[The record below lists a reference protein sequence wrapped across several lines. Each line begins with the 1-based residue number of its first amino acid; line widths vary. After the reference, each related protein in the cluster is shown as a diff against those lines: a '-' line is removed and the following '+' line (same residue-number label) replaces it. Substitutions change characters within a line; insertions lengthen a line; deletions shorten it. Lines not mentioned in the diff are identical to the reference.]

1 MKRSFHKKYLF
12 TQLSAPVVGFAGVF
26 LLIQYMHSVLDF
38 NFTRTLFHVI
48 FFGIVFIIVLMS
60 FMILWGRILV
70 WLGILT
76 REEAKGYPYSK
87 PWDKLK
93 QLMGSGLAILHFV

>member
-12 TQLSAPVVGFAGVF
+12 TQLSAPVVGAAGVF
-26 LLIQYMHSVLDF
+26 LFIHFIHSVSDF
-38 NFTRTLFHVI
+38 NFTRTIFHVI
-48 FFGIVFIIVLMS
+48 FFGIGFIIVLIS

-76 REEAKGYPYSK
+76 REEARGYPYSK
-87 PWDKLK
+87 PWETLK
-93 QLMGSGLAILHFV
+93 

>member
-1 MKRSFHKKYLF
+1 MKRPFHKKYLF

-26 LLIQYMHSVLDF
+26 LLIHFILLVSDF
-38 NFTRTLFHVI
+38 NFTRTLSHVI
-48 FFGIVFIIVLMS
+48 FFGIGFIIVLMF

-76 REEAKGYPYSK
+76 REEAKGYPFSR
-87 PWDKLK
+87 PWEKLK
-93 QLMGSGLAILHFV
+93 